1 MICVSFLRERA
12 LLTRHKIAK
21 AYSGHC
27 NETEIKSIE
36 KVPIVLPQHKHTGA
50 AGKI

>member
-1 MICVSFLRERA
+1 MCIFLERERA

-27 NETEIKSIE
+27 NEAEIKSIE